1 SELDPQIESAHR
13 AYLDAQ
19 LQLAEAMA
27 VNPAKTSLPEPAG
40 KLQFVPVR
48 VDVDSETAAA
58 LQRRTDLKL
67 ARLFV
72 RAANEDQRIIAADYY
87 PAVAGTINGEYVPVT
102 GIHRQGST
110 SKTQD
115 FIGSEIREKA
125 AYTWRVIDNCKV

>member
-1 SELDPQIESAHR
+1 
-13 AYLDAQ
+13 
-19 LQLAEAMA
+19 MA
-27 VNPAKTSLPEPAG
+27 IDPAKRSLPEPEG
-40 KLQFVPVR
+40 KLQFVPIH
-48 VDVDSETAAA
+48 VDLDSETAAA
-58 LQRRTDLKL
+58 LQRRADLKL

-115 FIGSEIREKA
+115 FIGSAIRDKA
-125 AYTWRVIDNCKV
+125 AYTWRGTANGKVPGAVLKASATREMNELTCRKLEA